1 MCSKL
6 FDENCSNVLDSHS
19 EIAETLKLSKNLQS
33 VELLILNIRSSP
45 GFVIYSS
52 INEAKKTNI
61 FLEDY
66 ELDCIE
72 DKEWVSFHL
81 PRFFHKGRHNF
92 PYIKSVGFLYPH
104 ITTHAIIIFLVVLSI
119 KTNNKNNQ
127 SFMLLWDIWYN
138 HEKIVKHLILYS
150 Q

>member
-72 DKEWVSFHL
+72 DKE
-81 PRFFHKGRHNF
+81 
-92 PYIKSVGFLYPH
+92 
-104 ITTHAIIIFLVVLSI
+104 
-119 KTNNKNNQ
+119 
-127 SFMLLWDIWYN
+127 
-138 HEKIVKHLILYS
+138 
-150 Q
+150 